1 MLKDFRAFQ
10 LAKILYQTCKTL
22 KLPAHLK
29 DQLVRASSSIALN
42 LAESSGERTE
52 KEKERYYTIARG
64 SLLESQAILELEGIH
79 DPDLANTMNQ
89 LGAILYTLCRIA
101 EKCGKSGSK
110 VKGTSVAR
118 AEP

>member
-10 LAKILYQTCKTL
+10 LAKSFYQSCKTL

-29 DQLVRASSSIALN
+29 DQLMRASSSIALN

-79 DPDLANTMNQ
+79 DSYLVNTTDQ

-101 EKCGKSGSK
+101 EKRGKSAS
-110 VKGTSVAR
+110 R
-118 AEP
+118 I